1 MGVVSGNPS
10 EPEIAEKIENFL
22 QDIAHTLEDLYV
34 VAPRAHACAK
44 G

>member
-10 EPEIAEKIENFL
+10 EPEIAEKKDLL

-34 VAPRAHACAK
+34 VAPRVHARR

>member
-10 EPEIAEKIENFL
+10 EPEIAEKKENLL
-22 QDIAHTLEDLYV
+22 QDIAHTSEDLYV
-34 VAPRAHACAK
+34 VAPRMHAQR